1 MDEQEDKPIG
11 ETFGRLIEDGKA
23 YAKAEINLVRTRLD
37 LEVDR
42 FRPVAIL
49 GAAAVLCGVAAIVA
63 LAVTLVLALAS
74 LIGPLGGGLAVTA
87 IFAAIGTLLA
97 YLAKIRLERSSHE

>member
-1 MDEQEDKPIG
+1 MDDQEGKPIG

-23 YAKAEINLVRTRLD
+23 YVRAEVNLVRTRLD
-37 LEVDR
+37 IEVDR

-49 GAAAVLCGVAAIVA
+49 GAVAFLCALAALVA

-74 LIGPLGGGLAVTA
+74 LIGPLGGGLVATA
-87 IFAAIGTLLA
+87 IFITLAGLLA
-97 YLAKIRLERSSHE
+97 YLAKRSLDRSRP